1 MREYSGDPKEIR
13 TWPRGMYYFSGE
25 SHGMTQIRVYARG
38 VVFLGRGGAL
48 MVADATDKE
57 ISRNVPIGRYEGG
70 DHIEDA

>member
-1 MREYSGDPKEIR
+1 
-13 TWPRGMYYFSGE
+13 MYYFSGE

-48 MVADATDKE
+48 MVVDATDKE

>member
-38 VVFLGRGGAL
+38 VVFLGRGGVLL
-48 MVADATDKE
+48 MTNATDQD
-57 ISRNVPIGRYEGG
+57 ISQNVPVGRYEGG
-70 DHIEDA
+70 DQI